1 MIKIKHLLFLLLC
14 CCVGTTF
21 AQKSARIS
29 GNISSD
35 SEGPLMMVNVTER
48 DKTNR
53 IIEAAVTDMEG
64 NFSMVV
70 KNTSNRLEISY
81 IGYKTM
87 TLEIGSRTVFN
98 IKLLEDN
105 QLQEVEITAK
115 PRTQTGALDILSRE
129 VSQATQKFNMSEME
143 GLSFASVDEALQG
156 QIAGLDITFASGDL
170 GSGTTMRLRG
180 TSTINGNAEPL
191 IVVNDNIFEMPTG
204 EQVDFST
211 ANQETFAQLLTVN
224 PEDIESIEVLKD
236 ASACAIW
243 GSRGANGV
251 IKIKTKRGSR
261 GKTRLNYSF
270 RFKDKWIPSGLN
282 LLNGDDYTMM
292 LKEAYFNPAQN
303 DYYSAVEELNYR
315 VDFPEYENYNENTD
329 WVDAVSKHGY
339 TNEHNISLTGGG
351 EKATFRISGGYYN
364 ETGTIIRQLLD
375 RFTTTMALDYYV
387 SDRIKVV
394 SDFSFTYTDNRKNYS
409 DLLSIAQVIMPN
421 MSIYNQNQYIDENG
435 VSHGIPT
442 SDYYQMLNNAG
453 GNGINVKTDYFDGN
467 QKDKKNPVG
476 LAHLARNN
484 EETYSITPQLQFEYN
499 LLGLEDD
506 ETQLKYRAMVN
517 MNANTFTETSFLPSA
532 LVTNGWTSGDVN
544 KSYMRD
550 YKSLQFTTRHNL
562 IFTPAF
568 KNSDHFLTMTAQY
581 ELYTGSNSEQKETTY
596 GLPTG
601 NISSTTIGSKL
612 VSPGTSTGEWRSMS
626 FAYQSH
632 YSYKS
637 KYSLGFTLRAEGN
650 TKFGNEEKWGL
661 FPAISGRWNISDEP
675 WMKWSEKWLNM
686 FSIRP
691 GYGWSGSA
699 PGSDYLMFSKYYPNS
714 LPAYLGQNTF
724 VPGGMRLT
732 TLRWERKKEFNFGS
746 DIEFFDGLITSAIN
760 YYDNTTSDQLMYN
773 YKIPSSTG
781 YSSLDIKNS
790 GALRNKGWELN
801 LSTSKIKLAKDFT
814 MSAYFNIGQ
823 NFNEVVEMEKS
834 ILDNANSDF
843 DFNSPNGQ
851 YLGRIQ
857 VGNPLGSIYGFRSK
871 GVYRYSYRNY
881 EKALEQ
887 EKLYPNNPERWSC
900 PIVRDSEG
908 NVVYKAD
915 GKPKQI
921 VFNYDTE
928 DGAADYYFK
937 GGDAIY
943 EDVNFDGNI
952 NELDIVYLGN
962 SNPKAQGGFGLTFNY
977 KRLTLKAN
985 FTYRYDLDVMNSAR
999 MNVENMY
1006 TTNNQSIAVNW
1017 RWRKEGDIT
1026 EIPRALRN
1034 TGFNWL
1040 GSSRYVEDASYIRLS
1055 FLQLTYNFEPSWL
1068 KRYGL
1073 QTMNVYASADNLC
1086 FWTKY
1091 TGIDPE
1097 INIGSG
1103 GWGRAQDNAKTP
1115 RSRSYTLGL
1124 SVGF

>member
-1 MIKIKHLLFLLLC
+1 MIKIKHLLLLLLC
-14 CCVGTTF
+14 CTVGSAF
-21 AQKSARIS
+21 AQKSSRIS

-35 SEGPLMMVNVTER
+35 SEGPLMMVNITER
-48 DKTNR
+48 DKNNR

-64 NFSMVV
+64 NFTMVV

-98 IKLLEDN
+98 VKMVEDN

-115 PRTQTGALDILSRE
+115 PRTQSGALDILSRE

-156 QIAGLDITFASGDL
+156 QIAGLDITFNSGDL

-204 EQVDFST
+204 EQIDFAT
-211 ANQETFAQLLTVN
+211 ANEETFAQLLTVN

-261 GKTRLNYSF
+261 GKTRVNYSF
-270 RFKDKWIPSGLN
+270 RFKDKWIPKGLN

-292 LKEAYFNPAQN
+292 LKEAYFNPEQ
-303 DYYSAVEELNYR
+303 DDKYSAVEELNYNIN
-315 VDFPEYENYNENTD
+315 FPEYENYNENTD

-375 RFTTTMALDYYV
+375 RFTSTMALDYYV

-394 SDFSFTYTDNRKNYS
+394 SDFSFSYTNNRKNYS
-409 DLLSIAQVIMPN
+409 GLLDIAQVIMPN
-421 MSIYNQNQYIDENG
+421 MSIYYQNQQFDENG
-435 VSHGIPT
+435 VSYGVPT
-442 SDYYQMLNNAG
+442 SDYYQMLNSAG
-453 GNGINVKTDYFDGN
+453 YDGYLN
-467 QKDKKNPVG
+467 DQKGKKNPVG
-476 LAHLARNN
+476 LAHLARKGD
-484 EETYSITPQLQFEYN
+484 ESYSITPQLQLEYN

-517 MNANTFTETSFLPSA
+517 LYATTYTDNSYLPSA
-532 LVTNGWTSGDVN
+532 LVTSGWDSGEAN
-544 KSYMRD
+544 ASSLSEQ
-550 YKSLQFTTRHNL
+550 KSLQFTTRHNL
-562 IFTPAF
+562 IFTPHF
-568 KNSDHFLTMTAQY
+568 KNEDNFLTMTAQY
-581 ELYTGSNSEQKETTY
+581 ELYTGTNSSQYESTF
-596 GLPTG
+596 GLPAGSIT
-601 NISSTTIGSKL
+601 STTIGSKL
-612 VSPGTSTGEWRSMS
+612 SGAGTSTGEWRSMS

-637 KYSLGFTLRAEGN
+637 KYTFGFTLRAEGN
-650 TKFGNEEKWGL
+650 TKFGDDQKWGV
-661 FPAISGRWNISDEP
+661 FPAVSGRWNISDEP
-675 WMKWSEKWLNM
+675 WMKWSEKWLSM
-686 FSIRP
+686 LSIRP
-691 GYGWSGSA
+691 GYGWTGSA
-699 PGSDYLMFSKYYPNS
+699 PGSDGLMFTQYAPGS
-714 LPAYLGQNTF
+714 LPAYLGVGTF
-724 VPGGMRLT
+724 VPTGMRLT
-732 TLRWERKKEFNFGS
+732 TLRWERKKEFNIGS
-746 DIEFFDGLITSAIN
+746 DIELFDGLISGAFN
-760 YYDNTTSDQLMYN
+760 YYDNTADDQLMSG
-773 YKIPSSTG
+773 YKIPTSTG
-781 YSSLDIKNS
+781 FTSLAYKNT

-801 LSTSKIKLAKDFT
+801 ISTSKVKLAKDFT

-823 NFNEVVEMEKS
+823 NFNEVVEMETS
-834 ILDNANSDF
+834 ILESNNNPY
-843 DFNSPNGQ
+843 DFNNGT

-857 VGNPLGSIYGFRSK
+857 VGNPLGSIYGFRYK

-887 EKLYPNNPERWSC
+887 QEKYPNNPERWSC

-915 GKPKQI
+915 GKPKQM
-921 VFNYDTE
+921 VYNYDTE
-928 DGAADYYFK
+928 SGSAMYHFK

-952 NELDIVYLGN
+952 NELDLVYLGN

-985 FTYRYDLDVMNSAR
+985 FTYRYDIDVMNKAR
-999 MNVENMY
+999 MGVENMY
-1006 TTNNQSIAVNW
+1006 STNNQTVAVNW
-1017 RWRKEGDIT
+1017 RWRKEGDMT

-1034 TGFNWL
+1034 TGYNWL

-1055 FLQLTYNFEPSWL
+1055 YLQLTYNFEPSWL

-1073 QTMNVYASADNLC
+1073 STLNVYASADNLC

-1091 TGIDPE
+1091 TGLDPE
-1097 INIGSG
+1097 ISVGS
-1103 GWGRAQDNAKTP
+1103 WGRAEDGSKTP

-1124 SVGF
+1124 TVGF